1 MLTTGHLAEASNL
14 MPTTIKG
21 AMSMPVVCDLIKSVG
36 KPAVSRLIEF
46 ELAKL
51 SAAVSVGGN
60 LDNYKVQLIATQLIE
75 FFPNESIADFKVCF
89 FRASAGQYGDIFRL
103 DGIIVRKFME
113 AYLDEKYQ
121 TVEEQLMKEK
131 DNLYKA
137 PEKGKSDFNVYE
149 EFLRVHGTS
158 VGNKIPSI
166 SREEILR
173 NGQSEPPKKPSTG
186 HRPMSPEEVEAWHA
200 EKAKNLAAAKERRL
214 AELREK
220 HPTLGMDEL
229 NRLL

>member
-21 AMSMPVVCDLIKSVG
+21 AMTMPVVCDLIKSVG

-131 DNLYKA
+131 DSLYKA
-137 PEKGKSDFNVYE
+137 PVKGKSTDFNVYE
-149 EFLRVHGTS
+149 EFLKVHGTG

-166 SREEILR
+166 SREEVLR
-173 NGQSEPPKKPSTG
+173 NGQSEPARKASTG
-186 HRPMSPEEVEAWHA
+186 ALPMTFEET
-200 EKAKNLAAAKERRL
+200 EKWY
-214 AELREK
+214 REK
-220 HPTLGMDEL
+220 FPTATEEEIQ
-229 NRLL
+229 RLIYTGKK

>member
-1 MLTTGHLAEASNL
+1 M

-51 SAAVSVGGN
+51 SAAVSVGCN

-103 DGIIVRKFME
+103 DGIVVRKFME

-137 PEKGKSDFNVYE
+137 PVVQSDFNVYE
-149 EFLRVHGTS
+149 EFLKVHGTG
-158 VGNKIPSI
+158 VGNKIPAI
-166 SREEILR
+166 SREEVLR

-200 EKAKNLAAAKERRL
+200 EKAKSLAAAKERRL

-220 HPTLGMDEL
+220 HPTLTIEEI

>member
-1 MLTTGHLAEASNL
+1 M

-21 AMSMPVVCDLIKSVG
+21 ALQAPVVCDLVLSVG
-36 KPAVSRLIEF
+36 KVAVSRLIEL
-46 ELAKL
+46 ELVKL
-51 SAAVSVGGN
+51 ASAVSVGGS

-113 AYLDEKYQ
+113 SYLDEKYQ

-131 DNLYKA
+131 DNLYKS
-137 PEKGKSDFNVYE
+137 PEKSKATDFNVYE
-149 EFLRVHGTS
+149 EFLKVHGTG

-186 HRPMSPEEVEAWHA
+186 HRPMTPEEVQAWHDQ
-200 EKAKNLAAAKERRL
+200 KAKSLEEAKSRRI
-214 AELREK
+214 AELRDK
-220 HPTLGMDEL
+220 HPTLTQEEL